1 MARDEDEGD
10 EDGRDVTMSSY
21 VEPRVDPRKELE
33 AIADEL
39 VELLKRGEVAGALAE
54 RGINA
59 SLALLAVDALR
70 AYMNGEKA
78 RAAED
83 FTTVGEE
90 IAGRLALAAEPE
102 RGPPN

>member
-1 MARDEDEGD
+1 MAGRDDDE
-10 EDGRDVTMSSY
+10 RDVTMSSL
-21 VEPRVDPRKELE
+21 VEPRIDPRKELE

-39 VELLKRGEVAGALAE
+39 VELLKRGDVAGALADQ
-54 RGINA
+54 GINA

-70 AYMNGEKA
+70 SYMNGDKA

-90 IAGRLALAAEPE
+90 IAARLALAASNDRE
-102 RGPPN
+102 PPN